1 LILSNTAIIEALN
14 ERRLVI
20 EPRPREPGLAAS
32 SDYDSTAVNLTLGEN
47 LLVPSL
53 GLDVAVTP
61 GRGNVAATIRQL
73 SNLQAIDEDGY
84 ELTQNR
90 LVLGSTSEWVELPLL
105 ADIPMEYVANGCLA
119 ARVEGKSSLA
129 RYGLIV
135 HFTAPTIHAGFA
147 GNITLEMI
155 NLGAAPIR
163 LYKGMPVCQLIL
175 EQVLGDPF
183 PAPSRFQGQTDP
195 AGPAST

>member
-1 LILSNTAIIEALN
+1 MILSNRAIIEALN
-14 ERRLVI
+14 EGRLSIV
-20 EPRPREPGLAAS
+20 PRPAEPGSAPRSA
-32 SDYDSTAVNLTLGEN
+32 YDTTAVDLTLGES
-47 LLVPSL
+47 LLVPSTD
-53 GLDVAVTP
+53 LDIVLSP

-73 SNLQAIDEDGY
+73 STLRTIGNDGFVLQ
-84 ELTQNR
+84 QNQ
-90 LVLGSTSEWVELPLL
+90 LVLGTTTEWIELPLPS
-105 ADIPMEYVANGCLA
+105 DIVEEFRDKGCLA

-147 GNITLEMI
+147 GHITLEMI

-163 LYKGMPVCQLIL
+163 LYRGMPVCQLIV
-175 EQVLGDPF
+175 EQVLGDPS

-195 AGPAST
+195 AGPRA